1 MIKIYHSFL
10 FIFCLISLGLNAQI
24 QTDSIVVVQQKK
36 YTIHKVQAG
45 ETLASLGRLY
55 NVPFAQMKEA
65 NPEFVEKLDI
75 GDFVK
80 VPHLDQ
86 NNGSEKPIES
96 NSESTTKYLT
106 HKVEEKET
114 LYAIT
119 RKYKIT
125 TDSIFLLN
133 PGLQEKGL
141 KAGTEINVGVNPKS
155 AKKEKEKEKQAS
167 KELIQPKID
176 ENQTQHT
183 VAKKETIFSITQKY
197 SISEK
202 DFLAWNPAVVQNGLK
217 VGEKV
222 IVGLKNKTIDKPK
235 PQPQQE
241 NVKEV
246 VETPIPIYRNN
257 SGIETSYIEV
267 LVFLPLKLKTVTW
280 DTEKKKINEDTQL
293 SLEFYNGFLL
303 ALDTLKDL
311 GLKVKLKVI
320 DTSNDTA
327 YVKSLISN
335 KSIGKPDVIIGP
347 IYTPEFKIL
356 AKYAKEKN
364 ILIIN
369 PLGKNDEVIKNLPTS
384 VRMRPDNDRKYY
396 ATADYLAKNYSGQNV
411 VIAYETGDAKLA
423 EKMKS
428 YLSGKNSSIKIHLA
442 EGIFQPLNNLIDG
455 SKNAVW
461 VLNDEESYPS
471 RLVNKLYSKKSL
483 NIEVFGTEE
492 WVDFKNIDIIHW
504 EELNIHIAGS
514 LNYMYYQREF
524 PEILSKYFNKCG
536 VDMSF
541 YAMIGFDAAWVN
553 FKPLIGAKNYTTSG
567 LENKKLT
574 GMLMDYY
581 FAKADGSGG
590 LKNTAS
596 SVYKYNNYKFTK
608 VH

>member
-1 MIKIYHSFL
+1 
-10 FIFCLISLGLNAQI
+10 LISLGLNAQI

-36 YTIHKVQAG
+36 YSIHKVQAG